1 MLRLLVYYSVITYLI
16 ELSLGSSNSLEGVPF
31 FLWSE
36 RAVAVIF
43 TFEYVLRILK
53 SNVDYIGKHTVDYE
67 GTECLKAV
75 WRYVKSPLGIVDL
88 ISIVPFWA
96 GFFVP
101 AAWLGPVR
109 AMRILRLLK
118 CFRYNESL
126 QLVARGFKRA
136 WPMCR
141 ALAFATGMFWIFSSV
156 VIFELEK
163 VAQPEAFTLY
173 KSFWFTSV
181 TMTTVGYGDM
191 SPSTPIGQMF
201 SMVMFIV
208 ALALY
213 SGVLGTIASS
223 LAEEVKETSDAK
235 LDIAA

>member
-1 MLRLLVYYSVITYLI
+1 MFLRLLVYYSVITYLI

-36 RAVAVIF
+36 RAVAAIF
-43 TFEYVLRILK
+43 TFEYMGRLVAARNDGDKYLR
-53 SNVDYIGKHTVDYE
+53 
-67 GTECLKAV
+67 
-75 WRYVKSPLGIVDL
+75 SPLGIVDA
-88 ISIVPFWA
+88 ISIIPFWA

-141 ALAFATGMFWIFSSV
+141 ALALATGMFWIFSSV

-191 SPSTPIGQMF
+191 SPSTPIGQAF

-213 SGVLGTIASS
+213 SGVLGTIATS
-223 LAEEVKETSDAK
+223 LGDEVKETNERK

>member
-36 RAVAVIF
+36 RAVAAIF
-43 TFEYVLRILK
+43 TCEF
-53 SNVDYIGKHTVDYE
+53 IGRLAAADKDGDKY
-67 GTECLKAV
+67 L
-75 WRYVKSPLGIVDL
+75 KSPLGIVDA
-88 ISIVPFWA
+88 ISIIPFWA

-141 ALAFATGMFWIFSSV
+141 ALAFATGMFWMFSSV
-156 VIFELEK
+156 VIYELEK

-191 SPSTPIGQMF
+191 SPSTPIGQAF

-223 LAEEVKETSDAK
+223 LSEEVKETESLKRKVA
-235 LDIAA
+235 

>member
-1 MLRLLVYYSVITYLI
+1 MFLRLLVYYSVITYLI

-36 RAVAVIF
+36 RVVAIVF
-43 TFEYVLRILK
+43 TIEYFGRFFGAEDLFHPGGELR
-53 SNVDYIGKHTVDYE
+53 Y
-67 GTECLKAV
+67 A
-75 WRYVKSPLGIVDL
+75 RSPLGIVDA
-88 ISIVPFWA
+88 ISIIPFWL

-141 ALAFATGMFWIFSSV
+141 ALALATGMFWVFSSV
-156 VIFELEK
+156 VIYELEK

-191 SPSTPIGQMF
+191 SPSTPIGQAF

-213 SGVLGTIASS
+213 SGVLGSIASS
-223 LAEEVKETSDAK
+223 LSDEVKETNER